1 MVAEP
6 RSKATFD
13 IEDQQPM
20 VKLTVIH
27 ETAAP
32 DSAVL
37 NAVSGGWP
45 QVLASLK
52 TLLETGRAPS
62 EPVA

>member
-1 MVAEP
+1 
-6 RSKATFD
+6 
-13 IEDQQPM
+13 M

-37 NAVSGGWP
+37 SLVSGGWP
-45 QVLASLK
+45 QVLAGVK
-52 TLLETGRAPS
+52 TLLESGHAPS
-62 EPVA
+62 EPVG